1 MVILCYNENMN
12 EVIIAL
18 IGFAGAVVGSLFGYL
33 GKSKKQA
40 INDARREQSYHDMIN
55 KIFDE
60 MKEIKQRLD
69 EHNNYA
75 EKIGGIE
82 KSIISISKDIEY
94 IRKDKDD
101 KAKD

>member
-1 MVILCYNENMN
+1 MN
-12 EVIIAL
+12 EIIIAL
-18 IGFAGAVVGSLFGYL
+18 IGFAGVTVGALFGYL
-33 GKSKKQA
+33 GKNKKQA
-40 INDARREQSYHDMIN
+40 IKEARRDQNYQDLIN
-55 KIFDE
+55 KLFEE

-94 IRKDKDD
+94 IRKGER
-101 KAKD
+101 